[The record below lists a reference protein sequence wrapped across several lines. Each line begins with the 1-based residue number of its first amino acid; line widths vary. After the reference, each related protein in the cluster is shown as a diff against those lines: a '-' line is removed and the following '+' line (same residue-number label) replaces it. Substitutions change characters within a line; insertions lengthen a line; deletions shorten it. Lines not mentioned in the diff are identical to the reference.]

1 MGKKKDLTPR
11 KRAQLAI
18 LVKEEYKSVDIAR
31 KLDLS
36 KAAVSKL
43 RKKLRN
49 GESISPKK
57 KNSGRQKATTAREDG
72 IMRREV
78 LKNRRMTSTKLQQNM
93 QNHGV
98 NVSAR
103 TIRRR
108 LLMQDSSGDD
118 PGKNR
123 SSLQRWLKND

>member
-49 GESISPKK
+49 GESTSPKK

-78 LKNRRMTSTKLQQNM
+78 LKNRRMTEWHKNGKTC
-93 QNHGV
+93 
-98 NVSAR
+98 R
-103 TIRRR
+103 TTVGT
-108 LLMQDSSGDD
+108 LAPEPFEEDS
-118 PGKNR
+118 
-123 SSLQRWLKND
+123 